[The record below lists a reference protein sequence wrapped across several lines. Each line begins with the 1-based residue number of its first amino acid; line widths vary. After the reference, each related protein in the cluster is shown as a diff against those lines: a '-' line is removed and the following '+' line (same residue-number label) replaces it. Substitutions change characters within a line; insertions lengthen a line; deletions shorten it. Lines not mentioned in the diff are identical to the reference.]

1 MSQTLQEQSLGQLA
15 CDIPGAT
22 RIFHSLKLD
31 FCCGGHKS
39 LREAALGKDLDP
51 ALIADALNLLQDAGE
66 NQYDWRNEP
75 PERLI
80 AHLLTRYHARHRE
93 QLPELIRLARRV
105 EHVHG
110 ARSSCPNGLAD
121 LLTDLQQE
129 LEGHMLKEEQVLF
142 PMLQQG
148 FGPQAAPPIQ
158 VMRFEHD
165 QHGQTLEKLLAL
177 TDNITPPVDAC
188 NTWRALYRGLL
199 EFRDDLTQHIHLENN
214 VLFVNALNPRH

>member
-1 MSQTLQEQSLGQLA
+1 MSLNLLEQSLGQLA

-22 RIFHSLKLD
+22 RIFHTFKLD

-39 LREAALGKDLDP
+39 LREAALSKELDP
-51 ALIADALNLLQDAGE
+51 VVIAEALHILQDTGE
-66 NQYDWRNEP
+66 SQYDWRHEP
-75 PERLI
+75 SQELI

-110 ARSSCPNGLAD
+110 ARPTCPNGLAD
-121 LLTDLQQE
+121 LLNDLQQE
-129 LEGHMLKEEQVLF
+129 LESHMLKEEQVLF

-165 QHGQTLEKLLAL
+165 QHGESLEKLNVL
-177 TDNITPPVDAC
+177 TNNITPPADAC

-199 EFRDDLTQHIHLENN
+199 EFRDDLMQHIHLENN
-214 VLFVNALNPRH
+214 VLFVNALNPR